1 MGWFIR
7 MSTKLGDYCLEY
19 IRLSAI
25 LNHLKVHGA
34 GIDEMNVIVGELE
47 ALKVKMRMELDK

>member
-25 LNHLKVHGA
+25 LNHLRLYGA

-47 ALKVKMRMELDK
+47 SVKIKMLKELEK

>member
-1 MGWFIR
+1 

-25 LNHLKVHGA
+25 LNHLRVYGG
-34 GIDEMNVIVGELE
+34 GIDEMNMVIGELE
-47 ALKVKMRMELDK
+47 TLKHKMTEELSK

>member
-1 MGWFIR
+1 
-7 MSTKLGDYCLEY
+7 MSDKLPDYCLEY

-25 LNHLKVHGA
+25 LNHLKIYGA

-47 ALKVKMRMELDK
+47 SVKIKMLKELEK

>member
-1 MGWFIR
+1 

-25 LNHLKVHGA
+25 LNHLRLYGA

-47 ALKVKMRMELDK
+47 SVKIKMLKELEK